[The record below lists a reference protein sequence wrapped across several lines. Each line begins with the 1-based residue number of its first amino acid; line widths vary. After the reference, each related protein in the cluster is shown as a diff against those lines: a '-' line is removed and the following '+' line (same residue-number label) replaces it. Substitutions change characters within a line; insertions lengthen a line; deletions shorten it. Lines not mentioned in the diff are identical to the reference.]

1 MSSISVSKGS
11 SVISS
16 VLCVAAGFP
25 EESKR
30 AHWIYNINSGSLTLQ
45 VRPTEVIRRRP
56 AEFMESSAPKGLKEF
71 PPKQE
76 IVAAK

>member
-25 EESKR
+25 EGRKR
-30 AHWIYNINSGSLTLQ
+30 VHWIYNIISLSLTEK
-45 VRPTEVIRRRP
+45 VRRIDVVGGKPED
-56 AEFMESSAPKGLKEF
+56 FMKYSFLKDELNF
-71 PPKQE
+71 TSKHE
-76 IVAAK
+76 IIAAK

>member
-25 EESKR
+25 EEWKR
-30 AHWIYNINSGSLTLQ
+30 ACWIYNINSWSLTLQ
-45 VRPTEVIRRRP
+45 VRPTDVIRRRP
-56 AEFMESSAPKGLKEF
+56 VEFMELSALKGLREF
-71 PPKQE
+71 TPKQE
-76 IVAAK
+76 IMAAK